1 MDTKAFLGTLDDA
14 RIVAAIRAAE
24 MRSSAEVRVHV
35 SDQDVADVEAAAAR
49 QFESLG
55 MTGTAGRNGVLV
67 YVAPRSQKFAVLGDT
82 AIHDCCGPDFWKDVA
97 SAMEQDFRAGRFCD
111 GIIRG
116 VTRLGD
122 VLATHFPRPS
132 GRADVN
138 ELPDHVS
145 RD

>member
-1 MDTKAFLGTLDDA
+1 METKAFLGTLNDE

-24 MRSSAEVRVHV
+24 MRSQAEVRVHV
-35 SDQDVADVEAAAAR
+35 TDQEVADVEASAAR

-82 AIHDCCGPDFWKDVA
+82 AIHACCGPDFWKDVA
-97 SAMEQDFRAGRFCD
+97 AAMEEDFRASRFCD
-111 GIIRG
+111 GIIKG

-122 VLATHFPRPS
+122 VLATHFPREK
-132 GRADVN
+132 GRPDVN
-138 ELPDHVS
+138 ELPDQVS

>member
-1 MDTKAFLGTLDDA
+1 METKAFLGTLNDE

-24 MRSSAEVRVHV
+24 MRSQAEVRVHV
-35 SDQDVADVEAAAAR
+35 TDQEVADVEASAAR
-49 QFESLG
+49 QFEALG

-67 YVAPRSQKFAVLGDT
+67 FVAPRSQKFAVLGDT
-82 AIHDCCGPDFWKDVA
+82 AIHACCGPDFWKDVA
-97 SAMEQDFRAGRFCD
+97 AAMEEDFRASRFCD
-111 GIIRG
+111 GIIKG

-122 VLATHFPRPS
+122 VLATHFPREK

-138 ELPDHVS
+138 ELPDQVS